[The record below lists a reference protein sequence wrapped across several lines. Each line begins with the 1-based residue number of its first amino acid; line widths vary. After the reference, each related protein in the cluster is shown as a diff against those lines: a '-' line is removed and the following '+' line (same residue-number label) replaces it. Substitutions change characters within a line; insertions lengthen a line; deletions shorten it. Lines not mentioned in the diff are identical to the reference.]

1 MPLLFVVGAL
11 EGIHLCTPKVK
22 QQNSTT
28 SKPET
33 KVELLNPYIYVQL
46 NKAKGRKK
54 SREHALTIIYNYPP
68 FHAFVNPTAN
78 SKTIIFVIEIF
89 IQINVQY
96 KVDSNNLIHNELH
109 NN

>member
-11 EGIHLCTPKVK
+11 EGVQLCTPKVK

-54 SREHALTIIYNYPP
+54 IKRTCIDYYIQLSP
-68 FHAFVNPTAN
+68 FSCVCKP
-78 SKTIIFVIEIF
+78 
-89 IQINVQY
+89 
-96 KVDSNNLIHNELH
+96 DSEF
-109 NN
+109 